1 MNQGDNNYTKC
12 KWAYVERDIGFSSQ
26 PCWNASVNQLFFPV
40 TLGTLVMILQQ
51 GTVGGSPGARVLTH
65 KFLAWVFIPELD
77 LEYLSCDTSE
87 PACSWYPYLTHY
99 IVNIAKLCISCEIS
113 VCSKNAIIS
122 VPILCFPLVLR
133 VEPRAFALSY
143 VSSAAYFSSWD
154 GMTQSQ

>member
-1 MNQGDNNYTKC
+1 MQMSICRKRHWFLFTTLLKCLCESVILSRYT
-12 KWAYVERDIGFSSQ
+12 WYFGNDPPARH
-26 PCWNASVNQLFFPV
+26 
-40 TLGTLVMILQQ
+40 
-51 GTVGGSPGARVLTH
+51 PGARVLTH

-122 VPILCFPLVLR
+122 VPILCFPLALR